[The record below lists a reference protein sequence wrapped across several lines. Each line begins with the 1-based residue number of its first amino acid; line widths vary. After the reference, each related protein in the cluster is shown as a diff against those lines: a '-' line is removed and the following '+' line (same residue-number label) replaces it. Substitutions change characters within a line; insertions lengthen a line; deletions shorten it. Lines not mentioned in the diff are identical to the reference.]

1 MPELWFEVYCGVCG
15 RGVCYETTVK
25 DQTLT
30 VTCSG
35 CKDKIATLKDKLK
48 KESDVKRKA
57 KKSDAGKS
65 GRVAG

>member
-15 RGVCYETTVK
+15 RGVCYETAVK

-35 CKDKIATLKDKLK
+35 CKSTIEKLK
-48 KESDVKRKA
+48 EKVKALKA
-57 KKSDAGKS
+57 KKK
-65 GRVAG
+65 

>member
-15 RGVCYETTVK
+15 RGVCYETAVK

-35 CKDKIATLKDKLK
+35 CKDKITKLK
-48 KESDVKRKA
+48 EDLKMA
-57 KKSDAGKS
+57 KKKGKK
-65 GRVAG
+65 GCK